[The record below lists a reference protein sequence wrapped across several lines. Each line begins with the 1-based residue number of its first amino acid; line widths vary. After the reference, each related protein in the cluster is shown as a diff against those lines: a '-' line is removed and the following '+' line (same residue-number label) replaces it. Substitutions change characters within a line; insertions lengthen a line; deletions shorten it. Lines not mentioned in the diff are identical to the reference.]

1 MLHKTNGFV
10 LRTTRYSESSVI
22 VKIFT
27 EKFGVQTYLVNGVRS
42 AKAKGKA
49 ALYQHG
55 NILDLVVYY
64 RESGNM
70 FRISEAKFLHA
81 YQTIPFHVVRSSLL
95 LFCIELLNKTQK
107 EHVVQ
112 EEVFE
117 FVQQAF
123 LLLDDTSFPIQNF
136 HIAFLL
142 SLSRL
147 LGFYPSEEK
156 GNFFLMQEGVFSDDV
171 KNTTLFLDEKFTALL
186 KQFLPMHFNQSHSI
200 RLTANDR
207 KQLLQH
213 LIQYFA
219 LHIEGF
225 GTMRS
230 PEILS
235 TVLH

>member
-1 MLHKTNGFV
+1 MLHKTSGIV
-10 LRTTRYSESSVI
+10 LHTTKFAESSII

-42 AKAKGKA
+42 AKSKGKA

-55 NILDLVVYY
+55 NLLDLVVYY
-64 RESGNM
+64 RESGNI

-107 EHVVQ
+107 EHVIQ
-112 EEVFE
+112 EEVYA
-117 FVQQAF
+117 FVQHAF
-123 LLLDDTSFPIQNF
+123 LLLDDADFPVQNF
-136 HIAFLL
+136 HIGFLL
-142 SLSRL
+142 TLSRL
-147 LGFYPSEEK
+147 LGFYPTEETGK
-156 GNFFLMQEGVFSDDV
+156 FFLLQEGVFSDDV

-186 KQFLPMHFNQSHSI
+186 KQFLPLHFNQSHSI
-200 RLTANDR
+200 QLTANDR